1 IGYQLFIYQFMANYN
16 IIDRQYKVGAEF
28 DLLFKYRHRI
38 ANIDQCAEGL
48 SPVDEYR
55 IVQTRRKNGQDE
67 PRHYFDVPLDKGF
80 RLMRSFD
87 LYEVFKRGQGMQSD
101 MMLSR
106 TLDSR
111 AVIAPT
117 N

>member
-1 IGYQLFIYQFMANYN
+1 
-16 IIDRQYKVGAEF
+16 
-28 DLLFKYRHRI
+28 
-38 ANIDQCAEGL
+38 
-48 SPVDEYR
+48 
-55 IVQTRRKNGQDE
+55 
-67 PRHYFDVPLDKGF
+67 VPLDKGF

-111 AVIAPT
+111 AAIAPT